1 MAALL
6 GVVFLL
12 VLWVALFAGAL
23 LGIIGAFDMVKKTP
37 ADPVAFLIEKM
48 KGGGGHAEGAHGDD
62 HGSQKTN
69 IIIWVALLGLTIFEV
84 VLAYI
89 HIPLVLMLIVL
100 MGLSLVK
107 AALIMAFFMHLKF
120 ERLSFVLTVV
130 PATVFR
136 SEGFVDDPGRY
147 GDVLLLALGIGEA
160 QVYEPRLG
168 VFDQADGVGGCHGLL
183 LVRVSG

>member
-23 LGIIGAFDMVKKTP
+23 LGIIGAFDMIKKTP

-48 KGGGGHAEGAHGDD
+48 KGGGGHAESAHGDD

-130 PATVFR
+130 PATVLTIVLIGVIYPDGFR
-136 SEGFVDDPGRY
+136 LEKYRELHGELTQPSAQHAEGHN
-147 GDVLLLALGIGEA
+147 E
-160 QVYEPRLG
+160 
-168 VFDQADGVGGCHGLL
+168 
-183 LVRVSG
+183 

>member
-12 VLWVALFAGAL
+12 VLWIGLFAGAL

-37 ADPVAFLIEKM
+37 ADPVAFLVEKM

-69 IIIWVALLGLTIFEV
+69 VAIWIVLLALTIFEV

-89 HIPLVLMLIVL
+89 HIPLLLMLIVL

-120 ERLSFVLTVV
+120 ERLSFVLTVI
-130 PATVFR
+130 PATVLTIVLIGVIYPDGFR
-136 SEGFVDDPGRY
+136 LEKYRELHGELVQPAAPAGGHAAEGHK
-147 GDVLLLALGIGEA
+147 E
-160 QVYEPRLG
+160 
-168 VFDQADGVGGCHGLL
+168 
-183 LVRVSG
+183 